1 MVKKEPTEA
10 IKSRLLTE
18 RKLIDA
24 VGAIIKVKGYRALGV
39 NEIAREAKVSK
50 KLIYRYFENVDRLIE
65 TYVIEKDYWLSYKQN
80 MSNDIENINKKSEMI
95 NTLSSLLEKQL
106 EFFWNEEEM
115 QKIILWEIS
124 ERTVLLDSVCKVRE
138 EKGNVL
144 FEMSDVFFKNSPVS
158 LRGVSALLVSGIYY
172 MVLHAKKNDSTICG
186 LDINSEGGR
195 AEVQKSIRHI
205 IEWAFLAGK
214 SKTKTT

>member
-1 MVKKEPTEA
+1 MVKKEPTDA

-24 VGAIIKVKGYRALGV
+24 VGTIIKAKGYRALGV

-65 TYVIEKDYWLSYKQN
+65 TYVIEKDYWLSYKKN
-80 MSNDIENINKKSEMI
+80 ISNDIEGINKKSALI
-95 NTLSSLLEKQL
+95 DTISSLLEKQF
-106 EFFWNEEEM
+106 EYFWNEEEM

-124 ERTVLLDSVCKVRE
+124 ERTILLDSVCKVRAE
-138 EKGNVL
+138 QGDVL
-144 FEMSDVFFKNSPVS
+144 LEMSDPYFKNSPVS

-186 LDINSEGGR
+186 LDINSEAGR

-205 IEWAFLAGK
+205 IEWAFQAGK
-214 SKTKTT
+214 IKNKAT

>member
-24 VGAIIKVKGYRALGV
+24 VGTIIKAKGYRALGV

-50 KLIYRYFENVDRLIE
+50 KLIYRYFENVNRLIE
-65 TYVIEKDYWLSYKQN
+65 TYVIEKDYWLSYKKSI
-80 MSNDIENINKKSEMI
+80 SNDIEGINKKSALI
-95 NTLSSLLEKQL
+95 DTISSLLEKQF
-106 EFFWNEEEM
+106 EYFWNEEEM

-124 ERTVLLDSVCKVRE
+124 ERTILLDSLCKVRAE
-138 EKGNVL
+138 QGDVL
-144 FEMSDVFFKNSPVS
+144 LEMSDPYFKNSPVS

-172 MVLHAKKNDSTICG
+172 MVLHAKKNESTICG
-186 LDINSEGGR
+186 LDINSAAGR
-195 AEVQKSIRHI
+195 AEVKKSIRHI
-205 IEWAFLAGK
+205 IEWAFQAGK
-214 SKTKTT
+214 IKNKTT

>member
-1 MVKKEPTEA
+1 MVNKEPTEA

-24 VGAIIKVKGYRALGV
+24 VGAIIKAKGYRALGV

-65 TYVIEKDYWLSYKQN
+65 TYVIEKDYWLSYKKTI
-80 MSNDIENINKKSEMI
+80 SNDIEGINKKSALI
-95 NTLSSLLEKQL
+95 DTISSLLEKQF
-106 EFFWNEEEM
+106 EYFWNEEEM

-124 ERTVLLDSVCKVRE
+124 ERTVLLDSVCKVRAE
-138 EKGNVL
+138 QGDVL
-144 FEMSDVFFKNSPVS
+144 LEMSDPYFKNSPVS

-186 LDINSEGGR
+186 LDINSAAGR
-195 AEVQKSIRHI
+195 AEVQRSIRHI
-205 IEWAFLAGK
+205 IEWAFQAGK
-214 SKTKTT
+214 TKNKTT

>member
-24 VGAIIKVKGYRALGV
+24 VGTIIKSKGYRALGV

-50 KLIYRYFENVDRLIE
+50 KLIYRYFENVEGLIE
-65 TYVIEKDYWLSYKQN
+65 TYVIEKDYWLSHK
-80 MSNDIENINKKSEMI
+80 MTVPNDIENLHKKSTLI

-124 ERTVLLDSVCKVRE
+124 ERTDLLDSVCKVRE
-138 EKGNVL
+138 EVGTEL
-144 FEMSDVFFKNSPVS
+144 FEISDAHFKGSLVS

-186 LDINSEGGR
+186 LDINSADGR

-205 IEWAFLAGK
+205 IEWAFQAGKTK
-214 SKTKTT
+214 SKTI

>member
-24 VGAIIKVKGYRALGV
+24 VGAIIKAKGYRALGV
-39 NEIAREAKVSK
+39 NEIAREAKVTK

-65 TYVIEKDYWLSYKQN
+65 TYVIEKDYWLTYKK
-80 MSNDIENINKKSEMI
+80 SISSDIEGINKKSVLI
-95 NTLSSLLEKQL
+95 DTISSLLEKQF
-106 EFFWNEEEM
+106 EYFWNEEEM
-115 QKIILWEIS
+115 QKIILWELS
-124 ERTVLLDSVCKVRE
+124 ERTVLLESMCKVRAE
-138 EKGNVL
+138 QGDVL
-144 FEMSDVFFKNSPVS
+144 LEMSDPYFKNSPVS

-186 LDINSEGGR
+186 LDIRSEEGR
-195 AEVQKSIRHI
+195 AEVHKSIRHI
-205 IEWAFLAGK
+205 VEWAFQAGK
-214 SKTKTT
+214 AKNKTT

>member
-24 VGAIIKVKGYRALGV
+24 VGAIIKAKGYRALGV
-39 NEIAREAKVSK
+39 NEIAREAKVTK

-65 TYVIEKDYWLSYKQN
+65 TYVIEKDYWLSYKKN
-80 MSNDIENINKKSEMI
+80 ISNDIEGINKKSALVDTI
-95 NTLSSLLEKQL
+95 SSLLEKQF
-106 EFFWNEEEM
+106 EYFWNEEEM

-124 ERTVLLDSVCKVRE
+124 ERTVLLDSMCKVRAE
-138 EKGNVL
+138 QGDIL
-144 FEMSDVFFKNSPVS
+144 LEMSDPYFKNSPVS

-186 LDINSEGGR
+186 LDINSAEGR

-205 IEWAFLAGK
+205 VEWAFQAGK
-214 SKTKTT
+214 AKNKII

>member
-18 RKLIDA
+18 RKLINA
-24 VGAIIKVKGYRALGV
+24 VGAIIKAKGYRALGV
-39 NEIAREAKVSK
+39 NEIAREAKVTK

-65 TYVIEKDYWLSYKQN
+65 TYVIEKDYWLSYNKSISSN
-80 MSNDIENINKKSEMI
+80 MEGINKKSVLIETI
-95 NTLSSLLEKQL
+95 STLLEKQF
-106 EFFWNEEEM
+106 EYFWNEEEM

-124 ERTVLLDSVCKVRE
+124 ERNVLLESMCKVRAE
-138 EKGNVL
+138 QGEL
-144 FEMSDVFFKNSPVS
+144 LLEMSDPYFKNSPVS

-186 LDINSEGGR
+186 LDIKSEAGR

-205 IEWAFLAGK
+205 IEWAFQAGK
-214 SKTKTT
+214 TKNKTT

>member
-24 VGAIIKVKGYRALGV
+24 VGTIIKAKGYRALGV

-65 TYVIEKDYWLSYKQN
+65 TYVIEKDYWLSHKKHI
-80 MSNDIENINKKSEMI
+80 SNDIESINKKSALI
-95 NTLSSLLEKQL
+95 DTISSLLEKQF
-106 EFFWNEEEM
+106 EYFWNEEEM

-124 ERTVLLDSVCKVRE
+124 ERTILLDSVCKVRAE
-138 EKGNVL
+138 QGDVL
-144 FEMSDVFFKNSPVS
+144 LEMSDPYFKNSPVS

-186 LDINSEGGR
+186 LDINSEAGR
-195 AEVQKSIRHI
+195 AEVKKSIKHI
-205 IEWAFLAGK
+205 IEWAFQAGK
-214 SKTKTT
+214 IKHKTT